1 MPSNGTNTKFTRH
14 DIELALSRLRLMK
27 FMPTDPAF
35 QVSLGELLALICPH
49 KEALEW
55 IVRTLLD
62 RVREWPGAY
71 EVRALLCTK
80 YDAADGVDAPY
91 CSIAGFRAEDYES
104 QYYERHQAIKAGGWE
119 KPVEIIE
126 RLSQAHDMKRITARK
141 PN

>member
-1 MPSNGTNTKFTRH
+1 MPNTGTNKFTRN
-14 DIELALSRLRLMK
+14 DIEVALSRLRLMA
-27 FMPTDPAF
+27 FIPTDPAF

-55 IVRTLLD
+55 LVRTLVD
-62 RVREWPGAY
+62 RVRKWPGAY

-80 YDAADGVDAPY
+80 YDAADGVDAPF
-91 CSIAGFRAEDYES
+91 CSIVGFRPEDYEA

-119 KPVEIIE
+119 KPGEIIE
-126 RLSQAHDMKRITARK
+126 RLSKAHDMKQITGRK